1 MRKTNEGTVTLDAS
15 RPPIRR
21 VTVEGTITEAAVR
34 AYLADAAR
42 LLANGDEHV
51 LVYDLLRMNALGAV
65 HRRIQAQWI
74 VEHRV
79 GIRKLCR
86 GAGFAMYS
94 AVQRGALTA
103 LLWLTPLPF
112 DHAIFATVVEAESWA
127 LQQMK
132 QQTKQ
137 HSARPKGWGR
147 RADP

>member
-1 MRKTNEGTVTLDAS
+1 MRGTHEWGSVTLDAS

-42 LLANGDEHV
+42 LLDTGAEHV

-65 HRRIQAQWI
+65 HRRIQAEWI
-74 VEHRV
+74 VEHRLA
-79 GIRKLCR
+79 IRKLCR
-86 GAGFAMYS
+86 GAGFAMCS

-112 DHAIFATVVEAESWA
+112 GHAIFATVAEAESWA

-132 QQTKQ
+132 
-137 HSARPKGWGR
+137 HSARPKRWG
-147 RADP
+147 

>member
-1 MRKTNEGTVTLDAS
+1 MNEGSVTLDAS

-21 VTVEGTITEAAVR
+21 VTVKGTITETAVR

-42 LLANGDEHV
+42 LLENGAEHV

-74 VEHRV
+74 AEHRLA
-79 GIRKLCR
+79 IRKLCR
-86 GAGFAMYS
+86 GAGFAMCS

-112 DHAIFATVVEAESWA
+112 DHAIFATVAEAESWA
-127 LQQMK
+127 LQQIK
-132 QQTKQ
+132 
-137 HSARPKGWGR
+137 HPARPKGWGR